1 MLAGRGNSLGMDRM
15 IGDSTTLSIGLF
27 DGATPDTLGDGDSGT
42 WLGQASVGHRF
53 AGGGALRIDAGMLT
67 ESASL
72 LGSQGT
78 GAFDTGAGA
87 STQYVTASGGLP
99 VGHGVDL
106 LGSATMAS
114 ADMNESIGSAFS
126 EWSGV
131 YANAFGVG
139 VTARDVFARGDRFGL
154 LVGQPL
160 RVYAATATVTLP
172 VGLDENGEA
181 ILRSERT
188 RLTPGGRQIDL
199 QLAYDRMLAP
209 GMGLQSWVML
219 QHQPAH
225 DAGAGI
231 GMAAGLRFDVTF

>member
-1 MLAGRGNSLGMDRM
+1 M
-15 IGDSTTLSIGLF
+15 LSIGLF
-27 DGATPDTLGDGDSGT
+27 DGATPDIFGDGDGEGGT
-42 WLGQASVGHRF
+42 RLGQVGVGHGF
-53 AGGGALRIDAGMLT
+53 ANGGALRVDAGMLT
-67 ESASL
+67 ESAAL

-87 STQYVTASGGLP
+87 STQYVSLSGGLP
-99 VGHGVDL
+99 IGQNIDL

-114 ADMNESIGSAFS
+114 ADMHESIGGAFS

-131 YANAFGVG
+131 DANAFGVG
-139 VTARDVFARGDRFGL
+139 VTARDVFARGDRIGF

-172 VGLDENGEA
+172 VGLDEDGQA

-188 RLTPGGRQIDL
+188 SLAAGGREIDL
-199 QLAYDRMLAP
+199 QIAYDRMLAP

-219 QHQPAH
+219 QQQPGH
-225 DAGAGI
+225 DAGADI
-231 GMAAGLRFDVTF
+231 GMAAGLRFDVAF